1 MLNDI
6 DTPELEPT
14 NILSEWQLDYSI
26 FSLKHSVWINKH
38 ELWRKF
44 IHSK

>member
-1 MLNDI
+1 MI

-14 NILSEWQLDYSI
+14 NLIADWALDWSI
-26 FSLKHSVWINKH
+26 FSLKHRTWINQE

-44 IHSK
+44 IRS